1 VNPIFLDGYF
11 VIEIGTIGKLSLV
24 WKTNPD
30 AFLQAAMGLPQT
42 MLGIEKYMISKRWK
56 MNQYTE
62 ARNLGVYQ
70 DTNYQSGRI
79 AAFMPANYWN
89 LIVLADRSSRL
100 APRQLQPYHN
110 SHNRWGCKYHRVTSA
125 VEMIW
130 GMQDQMMPPSQGW
143 RGTYVFPNAR
153 VNFTPIDGADHLSE
167 IDQPDKIVRA
177 MWNAMQ
183 RELGKSNVPIFLG
196 NGTDVVFKGDE
207 AELLQR
213 LEHIYG
219 APNPRE
225 N

>member
-1 VNPIFLDGYF
+1 MNPIFLDGYF

-24 WKTNPD
+24 WKMNPD

-42 MLGIEKYMISKRWK
+42 MLGIEKYMVLKRWK

-62 ARNLGVYQ
+62 ERNLGPYQ

-79 AAFMPANYWN
+79 AAFMSANNWN

-100 APRQLQPYHN
+100 APRQLQPYHKQKN
-110 SHNRWGCKYHRVTSA
+110 KWGCPTWNVIA
-125 VEMIW
+125 PIEFIN
-130 GMQDQMMPPSQGW
+130 GMQDQMMPPGQGW
-143 RGTYVFPNAR
+143 RGSFAFPNAR
-153 VNFTPIDGADHLSE
+153 VNFTPIDGADHFSE
-167 IDQPDKIVRA
+167 MDQPDKVVRA

-183 RELGKSNVPIFLG
+183 RELGKSNIPIFLG

-213 LEHIYG
+213 LERIYG
-219 APNPRE
+219 APNPRK